1 MSLAIL
7 FSLLLTL
14 LSWGPGVKKRYK
26 ECDEDMNL
34 KFLRTVSF
42 REETGPQMM

>member
-7 FSLLLTL
+7 FSLLLTR
-14 LSWGPGVKKRYK
+14 VKKRYK

-34 KFLRTVSF
+34 KFLRIVRF